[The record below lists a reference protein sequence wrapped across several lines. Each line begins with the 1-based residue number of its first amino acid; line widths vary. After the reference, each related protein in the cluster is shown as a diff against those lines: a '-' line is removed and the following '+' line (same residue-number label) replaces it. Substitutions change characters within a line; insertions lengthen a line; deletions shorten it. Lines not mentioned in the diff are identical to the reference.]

1 MEWILFL
8 RDAGPPAVAVAFDT
22 PREATAHARP
32 SSNAGACCSRA
43 AVRNAT
49 ALQAQF
55 DAGLFPGWDAVEADG
70 LERARFML
78 QMEPCDV
85 LVLDA
90 DLYRTAATDALS
102 WLGGPDQTPVLFLA
116 DVTPGL
122 VVEALSQGADHW
134 LPRDLALSCPALLA
148 ATLQTA
154 AHLADLR
161 RRARRAGETLA
172 DCRRQVSRLV
182 SLLWEATPAEGR
194 HGWFNQRHMLERLDE
209 EVARTRRHGGAFT
222 VVLGEVRG
230 GRREQDFG
238 GRDAPPG
245 DVDRGAG
252 DAGQAPLRRGGAV
265 RAARLHAAAAG
276 GDGRWA
282 RSAAAGGCKR
292 CWRSRR
298 PLEETPLPPV
308 QACFGAA
315 PSRRSSATVKA
326 LLRQAEERLDR
337 AKSGVG
343 ERVEV

>member
-1 MEWILFL
+1 MPSPLQSRRVL
-8 RDAGPPAVAVAFDT
+8 LAGIGPE
-22 PREATAHARP
+22 R
-32 SSNAGACCSRA
+32 
-43 AVRNAT
+43 T
-49 ALQAQF
+49 ALRTQF
-55 DAGLFPGWDAVEADG
+55 DAGLFPGWEAVEADG
-70 LERARFML
+70 LERARFIL

-90 DLYRTAATDALS
+90 DLYRTGGADALS

-122 VVEALSQGADHW
+122 IVEALNQGADHW
-134 LPRDLALSCPALLA
+134 LPRDLALSCPALLG

-154 AHLADLR
+154 AQLADLR
-161 RRARRAGETLA
+161 RRAKRAGETLA

-209 EVARTRRHGGAFT
+209 EMSRTQRHGGAFT

-230 GRREQDFG
+230 GRRERISASETQQLATLTAA
-238 GRDAPPG
+238 RVARAKRRC
-245 DVDRGAG
+245 DV
-252 DAGQAPLRRGGAV
+252 AGQYGPHGFMLLLPGATPVGAV
-265 RAARLHAAAAG
+265 GCCRRLQTVLEEPPA
-276 GDGRWA
+276 
-282 RSAAAGGCKR
+282 
-292 CWRSRR
+292 
-298 PLEETPLPPV
+298 LEETPLPPV

-315 PSRRSSATVKA
+315 TFSPSSATVKA

-337 AKSGVG
+337 AKSGIG

>member
-1 MEWILFL
+1 M
-8 RDAGPPAVAVAFDT
+8 PAVLERRRVLLASR
-22 PREATAHARP
+22 PRIAR
-32 SSNAGACCSRA
+32 
-43 AVRNAT
+43 

-70 LERARFML
+70 LERARFIL

-90 DLYRTAATDALS
+90 DLYRNGGDDALS
-102 WLGGPDQTPVLFLA
+102 WLGGPDETPVLLLA
-116 DVTPGL
+116 DGAPGL

-161 RRARRAGETLA
+161 RRARQAGETLA

-209 EVARTRRHGGAFT
+209 EVARTQRHGGAFS
-222 VVLGEVRG
+222 VVLGEVQG
-230 GRREQDFG
+230 GRREHLST
-238 GRDAPPG
+238 AETHHL
-245 DVDRGAG
+245 ATWT
-252 DAGQAPLRRGGAV
+252 
-265 RAARLHAAAAG
+265 AARLTKAKRRCDVAG
-276 GDGRWA
+276 QYGPHGFMLLLPGA
-282 RSAAAGGCKR
+282 TTVGAVGC
-292 CWRSRR
+292 CRR
-298 PLEETPLPPV
+298 LQSVLEEPPPLEETPLPPV
-308 QACFGAA
+308 QACFGLAA
-315 PSRRSSATVKA
+315 FSPAASSMKA

-337 AKSGVG
+337 AKCGVG
-343 ERVEV
+343 ERVEI